1 MQRGDV
7 FRDRK
12 FYIFVGLVFVLVVVN
27 YRQWSPASGVF
38 ASKREENTVR
48 SKVVLDDPVLIADDL
63 KKEQPEFGGEKRN
76 IFNFFNPG
84 PPPPTP
90 EELEARRRAAE
101 AAKPPDPVCGNAACE
116 QGEDL
121 TNCPADCTPPPPPV
135 PQINLR
141 YMGYLSEPK
150 GSVAFLTDGKEVYM
164 ARVNDVIANQYR
176 VMKISEDSVE
186 LGFLDNNQSST
197 IRFQGNQGDKK

>member
-27 YRQWSPASGVF
+27 YRQWSPASRVF
-38 ASKREENTVR
+38 ASKRDEKAAQFKQTSE
-48 SKVVLDDPVLIADDL
+48 DPILIADDL
-63 KKEQPEFGGEKRN
+63 KIKPPEFENEKRN

-90 EELEARRRAAE
+90 EELEARRLAAE
-101 AAKPPDPVCGNAACE
+101 AAKPDPVCGNGACE

-121 TNCPADCTPPPPPV
+121 ANCAADCTPPPPPV
-135 PQINLR
+135 PQVNLR
-141 YMGYLSEPK
+141 YIGYLSEPQ
-150 GSVAFLTDGKEVYM
+150 GSVAFLTDGKEVYIG
-164 ARVNDVIANQYR
+164 RVNDVIANQYR
-176 VMKISEDSVE
+176 VMKISEDSVQ